1 LKITC
6 ISRIVIVFLGL
17 ILLTGIVSA
26 APTITGF
33 SGITSNSVNVSATG
47 VTGDNAW
54 AIYGLAT
61 GAETWISSN
70 YTPTGGT
77 VSVQIWGA
85 PLLGSSYYFVQVCD
99 DTGCSA
105 EDTFTTAMITPV
117 PVTNYGAGFRCLT
130 QSHFNVMYIA
140 PAFLLGYF
148 NIMPASIFFGL
159 LFGIV
164 TIGMWRRNRGIRLVS
179 IVMIILSPLIMSS
192 NIGLMMGIPL
202 VEQAL
207 GQALLAAGI
216 SGILLSFI
224 KK

>member
-1 LKITC
+1 MTTC
-6 ISRIVIVFLGL
+6 IRYLAAILLGL
-17 ILLTGIVSA
+17 VLFTGIVSA

-33 SGITSNSVNVSATG
+33 SGITSNSVNVTATG
-47 VTGDNAW
+47 VTGDTAW
-54 AIYGLAT
+54 AIYGLAS

-70 YTPTGGT
+70 YTATGGS

-105 EDTFTTAMITPV
+105 EDTFTTAMITPL
-117 PVTNYGAGFRCLT
+117 PITNYGAGFRNLT
-130 QSHFNVMYIA
+130 QSHFNVMNIA

-148 NIMPASIFFGL
+148 NVMPASIFFGL
-159 LFGIV
+159 LFGLIV
-164 TIGMWRRNRGIRLVS
+164 IGMWRRNRGIRLVS
-179 IVMIILSPLIMSS
+179 IVMIILSPLIMMS
-192 NIGLMMGIPL
+192 NTGLMFGIPL
-202 VEQAL
+202 AEQAL

-216 SGILLSFI
+216 SGVLLSFI